1 MEKIV
6 QNAKTVCIGNGF
18 KKEEI
23 EPPSNFDIIKLV
35 KNHKMKHFRD
45 VFMKYELP
53 QKVNNTECGI
63 KIYIPLMKAEAIGL
77 LIIKIKKKVLF

>member
-1 MEKIV
+1 
-6 QNAKTVCIGNGF
+6 
-18 KKEEI
+18 
-23 EPPSNFDIIKLV
+23 
-35 KNHKMKHFRD
+35 MKHFRD